1 MVFQVPQFWDIVSD
15 GFQIILCMLI
25 LCFYIKN
32 RSIYK
37 KFAVKKMING
47 AAGQSFNAHVFNTTI
62 KQLVNQ
68 AFTNII
74 DTIAAERTG
83 LESVLEQN
91 PLGSE
96 DNDIS
101 KEQSNSKSQNSHD
114 NHPILDD
121 RSEIVGRH
129 DRVKRLSAK
138 SMNARRISEK
148 LKIPLAEVELI
159 LSLQKK

>member
-1 MVFQVPQFWDIVSD
+1 MIFQVPQFWDIVSD

-37 KFAVKKMING
+37 KFAVKKIING
-47 AAGQSFNAHVFNTTI
+47 AGQSFNTHVFNTTVQ
-62 KQLVNQ
+62 QLVNQ

-96 DNDIS
+96 DDDIS
-101 KEQSNSKSQNSHD
+101 MVQSNSKIPNSHD
-114 NHPILDD
+114 NHPISDD
-121 RSEIVGRH
+121 RGEIAGRH

-138 SMNARRISEK
+138 GMNARRISGK

>member
-47 AAGQSFNAHVFNTTI
+47 AVRESFNTHVINTTV
-62 KQLVNQ
+62 QQMVNQ

-74 DTIAAERTG
+74 DTITAERTG
-83 LESVLEQN
+83 LESLLEQN
-91 PLGSE
+91 PLGNE
-96 DNDIS
+96 DDDIS
-101 KEQSNSKSQNSHD
+101 KVQSNSKLPNSRD
-114 NHPILDD
+114 NHPISDH
-121 RSEIVGRH
+121 RSEIAGRH
-129 DRVKRLSAK
+129 ERVKRLSAK
-138 SMNARRISEK
+138 GMNARKISEE
-148 LKIPLAEVELI
+148 LKISLGEVELI

>member
-1 MVFQVPQFWDIVSD
+1 MIFQVPQFWDIVSD

-37 KFAVKKMING
+37 KFAVKKIING
-47 AAGQSFNAHVFNTTI
+47 AGQSFNTHVFNTTI
-62 KQLVNQ
+62 QQLVNQ

-96 DNDIS
+96 DDDIS
-101 KEQSNSKSQNSHD
+101 MVQSNSKIPNSHD
-114 NHPILDD
+114 NHPISDN
-121 RSEIVGRH
+121 RSEIAGRH

-138 SMNARRISEK
+138 GMNARRISEK
-148 LKIPLAEVELI
+148 LKIPLGEVELI

>member
-1 MVFQVPQFWDIVSD
+1 MIFQVPQFWDIVSD

-37 KFAVKKMING
+37 KFAVKKIING
-47 AAGQSFNAHVFNTTI
+47 AGQSFNTHVFNTTI
-62 KQLVNQ
+62 QQLVNQ

-96 DNDIS
+96 DNYIS
-101 KEQSNSKSQNSHD
+101 KVQSNSKLQNSHD
-114 NHPILDD
+114 NHPISDN
-121 RSEIVGRH
+121 RSEIAGRH
-129 DRVKRLSAK
+129 DRVKRFLAK
-138 SMNARRISEK
+138 GMTARRISEK
-148 LKIPLAEVELI
+148 LRIPLGEVELI

>member
-37 KFAVKKMING
+37 KFAVKKLING
-47 AAGQSFNAHVFNTTI
+47 AAGQSFNTHVFNTTI
-62 KQLVNQ
+62 QQLVNQ

-74 DTIAAERTG
+74 ETIAAERTG

-91 PLGSE
+91 PLGGE

-101 KEQSNSKSQNSHD
+101 KVQSNSKLQNSHD
-114 NHPILDD
+114 NHPISDD
-121 RSEIVGRH
+121 RSEIAGRH
-129 DRVKRLSAK
+129 DRVKRLSDK
-138 SMNARRISEK
+138 GTNARRISEK

>member
-37 KFAVKKMING
+37 KFAVKKIING
-47 AAGQSFNAHVFNTTI
+47 AGQSFNTHVFNTTVQ
-62 KQLVNQ
+62 QLVNQ

-101 KEQSNSKSQNSHD
+101 KVLSNSKLPNSHD
-114 NHPILDD
+114 HHPISDD
-121 RSEIVGRH
+121 RSEISGRH

-138 SMNARRISEK
+138 GMNARRISEK